1 MVAGTWYNQ
10 DGLYLQYGTQ
20 KQVPEIGGEYLVYG
34 ETREVEQ
41 YIPLVPTQFGSPA
54 TAGSSPFVVPGAPT
68 SFSGTTTAIAAG
80 IQSLTT
86 LFPLQSTPL
95 PTGLTSGTIILD
107 RTQLFIETVEVE
119 TIVGATG
126 GTSLAVGLATTSQL
140 PGSPNATFVQVTPN
154 AGVQLLNGLLIA
166 NMANPGMRATF
177 WTPTASSGIIFG
189 GTGFATAI
197 AGNGA
202 WLSNVP
208 LVTNVI
214 TPLPQSAWIS
224 SIASGTF
231 TSGLVKIRVRYTIY
245 GNITF

>member
-20 KQVPEIGGEYLVYG
+20 KQVPEIGGDFLMYG
-34 ETREVEQ
+34 ETRMLEQ

-54 TAGSSPFVVPGAPT
+54 TAGSSPFVVGAAPT
-68 SFSGTTTAIAAG
+68 TFSGTGTALQAG

-86 LFPLQSTPL
+86 LFPLQSTAL

-107 RTQLFIETVEVE
+107 RTQLFIEEVTVE

-126 GTSLAVGLATTSQL
+126 GTSLSVGLVTTSGL
-140 PGSPNATFVQVTPN
+140 PGTPNATFVQVTPN
-154 AGVQLLNGLLIA
+154 AGTQLLNAELIA
-166 NMANPGMRATF
+166 N
-177 WTPTASSGIIFG
+177 
-189 GTGFATAI
+189 FATPGQRVSYTVPATTGLKWDTATAV
-197 AGNGA
+197 AGGGN
-202 WLSNVP
+202 WLGNVP
-208 LVTNVI
+208 LVTNTI

-224 SIASGTF
+224 SIAAGTF
-231 TSGLVKIRVRYTIY
+231 TSGLVKLRVRYTIY

>member
-107 RTQLFIETVEVE
+107 RTQLFIEEVTVE

-140 PGSPNATFVQVTPN
+140 PGSPNSTFVQVTPN
-154 AGVQLLNGLLIA
+154 AGTQLLNGLVLGRITTA
-166 NMANPGMRATF
+166 GQRTSFTIPGTTGLQWDLSTTVA
-177 WTPTASSGIIFG
+177 AGG
-189 GTGFATAI
+189 GTWL
-197 AGNGA
+197 GNA
-202 WLSNVP
+202 P

-224 SIASGTF
+224 SIATGTF
-231 TSGLVKIRVRYTIY
+231 TSGLVKLRVRYTIY

>member
-107 RTQLFIETVEVE
+107 RTQLFIEEVTVE

-154 AGVQLLNGLLIA
+154 AGTQLLNGLVLGRITTA
-166 NMANPGMRATF
+166 GQRTSFTIPGTTGLQWDLSTTVA
-177 WTPTASSGIIFG
+177 AGG
-189 GTGFATAI
+189 GTWL
-197 AGNGA
+197 GNA
-202 WLSNVP
+202 P

-224 SIASGTF
+224 SIATGTF
-231 TSGLVKIRVRYTIY
+231 TSGLVKLRVRYTIY

>member
-20 KQVPEIGGEYLVYG
+20 KQVPEIGGDYLVYG

-54 TAGSSPFVVPGAPT
+54 TAGSSPFVVGAAPT
-68 SFSGTTTAIAAG
+68 TFSGTGTALQAG

-107 RTQLFIETVEVE
+107 RTQLFIEEVTVE

-126 GTSLAVGLATTSQL
+126 GTSLQVGLVTTSQL

-154 AGVQLLNGLLIA
+154 AGVQLL
-166 NMANPGMRATF
+166 
-177 WTPTASSGIIFG
+177 G
-189 GTGFATAI
+189 GTAFVTARMATPGQRTSFTLPNTTGLEWDLSTTVA
-197 AGNGA
+197 AGGGA
-202 WLSNVP
+202 WMGNVP
-208 LVTNVI
+208 LVTNAI

-224 SIASGTF
+224 SI
-231 TSGLVKIRVRYTIY
+231 
-245 GNITF
+245 

>member
-20 KQVPEIGGEYLVYG
+20 KPVPEIGGDYLVYG
-34 ETREVEQ
+34 ETREIET
-41 YIPLVPTQFGSPA
+41 YIALVPTQWGSPA
-54 TAGSSPFVVPGAPT
+54 TAGISPFVVGAAPT
-68 SFSGTTTAIAAG
+68 TFSGTTTALAAG
-80 IQSLTT
+80 IQSLNT
-86 LFPLQSTPL
+86 FVPLQGTL

-107 RTQLFIETVEVE
+107 KTQLFFETVEVE
-119 TIVGATG
+119 TLVGATG

-140 PGSPNATFVQVTPN
+140 PGTPNATFVQVTPN
-154 AGVQLLNGLLIA
+154 AGSQILNGLLTA
-166 NMANPGMRATF
+166 NMATPGMRATF
-177 WTPTASSGIIFG
+177 WTATATSGIIFG

-202 WLSNVP
+202 WLGNVP

-224 SIASGTF
+224 AIATGTF
-231 TSGLVKIRVRYTIY
+231 TSGLVKLRLRYNMY
-245 GNITF
+245 GNISF

>member
-20 KQVPEIGGEYLVYG
+20 KPVPEIGGDYLVYG
-34 ETREVEQ
+34 ETREIET
-41 YIPLVPTQFGSPA
+41 YIPLVPTQWGSPA
-54 TAGSSPFVVPGAPT
+54 TAGSSPFVVGGAPT
-68 SFSGTTTAIAAG
+68 TFSGTGTALQAG
-80 IQSLTT
+80 IQSVN
-86 LFPLQSTPL
+86 LFVPLQGTL

-107 RTQLFIETVEVE
+107 RTQLFFETVEVE

-154 AGVQLLNGLLIA
+154 AGVQLLNGLLTA
-166 NMANPGMRATF
+166 NMATPGMRATF
-177 WTPTASSGIIFG
+177 WTPTATSDIIFG

-202 WLSNVP
+202 WLGNVP

-224 SIASGTF
+224 AIATGTF
-231 TSGLVKIRVRYTIY
+231 TSGLVQLRLRYKLY
-245 GNITF
+245 GNISF

>member
-20 KQVPEIGGEYLVYG
+20 KQVPEIGGDFLMYG
-34 ETREVEQ
+34 ETRMYEQ

-54 TAGSSPFVVPGAPT
+54 TAGSSPFVVGGAPT
-68 SFSGTTTAIAAG
+68 TFSGTGTALQAG
-80 IQSLTT
+80 IQSVN
-86 LFPLQSTPL
+86 LFVPLQGTL
-95 PTGLTSGTIILD
+95 PTGLSSGTIVLD
-107 RTQLFIETVEVE
+107 RTQLFFETVEVE

-126 GTSLAVGLATTSQL
+126 GTSLAVGLVTTSQL

-197 AGNGA
+197 ASNGA

-208 LVTNVI
+208 LVTNTI

-224 SIASGTF
+224 SIATGTF
-231 TSGLVKIRVRYTIY
+231 TSGLVKLRVRYTIY